1 MAPTRSERIP
11 ADGTAGNGS
20 TAGSDTWSRTRWP
33 VGGRAGDR
41 GECADR
47 DGGRLALSRAKT
59 VMPSMV
65 LVWADGGYA
74 VRLVA
79 WVAEHCRMTL
89 DIVRKPKGKQGFSVL
104 PHRWLIERTL
114 AWIER
119 CRRLGHDYECLPEH
133 SEAMIKW
140 AMIGLMSRRPVPARA
155 RRLGQSTSRPARRDT
170 FATPSKTNRK
180 LLSQFPIPGS
190 TTCAI
195 VREFDA
201 LFDGRKGVRA
211 VIHQRFPELRPP
223 FTTGLNSRADNVIA
237 HARRRKEAA
246 HALDS

>member
-47 DGGRLALSRAKT
+47 DGGRRALSRAKT

-114 AWIER
+114 AWIVR
-119 CRRLGHDYECLPEH
+119 CRRLGHDYERLPEH
-133 SEAMIKW
+133 SEAIIKW

-180 LLSQFPIPGS
+180 LL
-190 TTCAI
+190 AI
-195 VREFDA
+195 LYPEIDDVCNRT
-201 LFDGRKGVRA
+201 GVRRA
-211 VIHQRFPELRPP
+211 VRRPERGSSGHPSAIPRVTPAFHDRTQLAGRQRDRPC
-223 FTTGLNSRADNVIA
+223 S
-237 HARRRKEAA
+237 
-246 HALDS
+246 